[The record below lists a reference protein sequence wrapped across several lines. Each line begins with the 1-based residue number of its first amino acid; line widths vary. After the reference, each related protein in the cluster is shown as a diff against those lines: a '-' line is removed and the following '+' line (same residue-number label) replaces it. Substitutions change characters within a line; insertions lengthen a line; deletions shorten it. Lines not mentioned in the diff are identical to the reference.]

1 MAYTVY
7 NQGTPN
13 PLTEN
18 GTQAFDSTREN
29 LLAVRDAIIAS
40 GLFPGWDGAFQ
51 NSDGSTPPTDPTQ
64 PDQAVFSKGTER
76 IKLSLTWG
84 TVGGETDNITQVVAE
99 YSANSG
105 TLYEPMGST
114 GYPNGTLT
122 ITYDANGN
130 ALSFAWS

>member
-7 NQGTPN
+7 DQTTPD
-13 PLTEN
+13 PSTEN

-29 LLAVRDAIIAS
+29 LLAVRDAIIAD
-40 GLFPGWDGAFQ
+40 GFFPGWDMETQ
-51 NSDGSTPPTDPTQ
+51 NSDGSSPPTDPTQ
-64 PDQAVFSKGTER
+64 PDQIVFSKGTER

-84 TVGGETDNITQVVAE
+84 TVGGEAGNVTQVVAE

-105 TLYEPMGST
+105 TLYEPMGAT

-122 ITYDANGN
+122 ISYDANGVP
-130 ALSFAWS
+130 LSHTWS